1 MGWSAVP
8 AVARLAGGGECRPE
22 ALPQSTSTKV
32 VPSEAWAAG
41 TESREV
47 CSGLELAWILPLDV
61 LLTHKIILTLGNS
74 RLSETVLVMV
84 QYLPCL
90 RSQGP

>member
-1 MGWSAVP
+1 M
-8 AVARLAGGGECRPE
+8 
-22 ALPQSTSTKV
+22 
-32 VPSEAWAAG
+32 PSEPWAVG

-47 CSGLELAWILPLDV
+47 CSSLELAWILPLDV
-61 LLTHKIILTLGNS
+61 LLAHKIILTLGNS

-90 RSQGP
+90 RNQRP